1 MATSSVPPPGR
12 VRRAGT
18 LLLLAFVATAGGVLA
33 ARAIPAR
40 ASVAPRSVAS
50 DEVLAHYRGTPGT
63 RRVSVPAGGSVAGT
77 LTRLRSDSAVG
88 YARPDYL
95 VRAADAG
102 FWPNDPGPGGRG
114 HWYRDQWNLLPPTR
128 VVGGIGMPGG
138 WQRLVA
144 DGRPG
149 AKGVTVAVLD
159 TGVAY
164 RNKGRRFRRD
174 PDLPRTR
181 HFVHPKDLVGG
192 DRLPLDRQGHGTH
205 VASTI
210 AQATD
215 NGLGLT
221 GIAYGV
227 KVMPIRVLNRHE
239 VGKGSDVARG
249 IRFATA
255 HGADVINLSLDFKPD
270 VTHCDQIVSVC
281 HAIQHAIHKGVTVVA
296 AAGNDGMSRASYP
309 AAAEGV
315 IAVGASTY
323 RGCDADYSNYGKRT
337 DLVAP
342 GGGRDKTPEV
352 TGDASCSPN
361 AQGYE
366 IRQYSLLP
374 GPAKHGN
381 FRKFGITGLE
391 GTSMSAAHVSGVAAT
406 VIASRVCGKHP
417 SPRRVARRLKSTAV
431 DRGAPGRDDLYGD
444 GLLDASRAISPRTPC
459 GR

>member
-1 MATSSVPPPGR
+1 MVTSSVLPSR
-12 VRRAGT
+12 RARRAGT
-18 LLLLAFVATAGGVLA
+18 FLLAFLAVAGGVLA
-33 ARAIPAR
+33 ARAVPAR
-40 ASVAPRSVAS
+40 AAFAPRSVAS
-50 DEVLAHYRGTPGT
+50 DEVLVHYRGEPGE
-63 RRVSVPAGGSVAGT
+63 RRVGVPAGRSVAGA
-77 LTRLRSDSAVG
+77 LSSLRGDPEVG

-95 VRAADAG
+95 VHAAQ

-114 HWYRDQWNLLPPTR
+114 HWYRDQWNFLSPIR
-128 VVGGIGMPGG
+128 GIGGIGMPGA
-138 WQRLVA
+138 WQRLIA
-144 DGRPG
+144 EGRAG

-174 PDLPRTR
+174 PDLPSSR
-181 HFVHPKDLVGG
+181 HFVHPRDLVDG
-192 DRLPLDRQGHGTH
+192 DQLPLDRQGHGTH

-221 GIAYGV
+221 GIAYRV

-255 HGADVINLSLDFKPD
+255 HGADVINLSLDFNPD
-270 VTHCDQIVSVC
+270 VKHCEQIVSVC
-281 HAIQHAIHKGVTVVA
+281 DAIQHAIHEGVTVVA
-296 AAGNDGMSRASYP
+296 AAGNGDASRAFYP
-309 AAAEGV
+309 AAARGV

-323 RGCDADYSNYGKRT
+323 RGCDADYSNYGRGL

-342 GGGRDKTPEV
+342 GGGQDKPPGATS
-352 TGDASCSPN
+352 DASCRPN
-361 AQGYE
+361 APGYE

-374 GPAKHGN
+374 RAAKRDN

-417 SPRRVARRLKSTAV
+417 SPTRLAHRLKSTAV
-431 DRGAPGRDDLYGD
+431 DRGASGHDEVYGD
-444 GLLDASRAISPRTPC
+444 GLLDATRAISPRAPC
-459 GR
+459 GA